1 MTTAGIHS
9 KTPPASDAFILPD
22 APLSQDEKM
31 TNARH
36 LSETGQ
42 HHHLAQYLGSP
53 ETTIV
58 SSERYVVT
66 QRTSSMAG
74 SHYPDLLVVFDAD
87 PAAYEARNGYII
99 EEQGKPPDFVMEVA
113 SRSTRHVDTGAKR
126 VAYARQGIP
135 EYWRFDETGE
145 YHGTKLAGDRLVNG
159 RYETIDI
166 EELPDGSF
174 QGYSA
179 VLGLFLRW
187 ARGRL
192 GWHDPA
198 TGEHIATFDSERERA
213 NAELS
218 ARIQAEAR
226 ANAAEARANA
236 AETRANDAEARAR
249 YLEAEVR
256 RLRP

>member
-9 KTPPASDAFILPD
+9 RTPPASDAFILPD

-145 YHGTKLAGDRLVNG
+145 YHGTRLAGDRLVNG

-166 EELPDGSF
+166 EELPDGLL

-187 ARGRL
+187 TRGRL

-198 TGEHIATFDSERERA
+198 TGVHIATFDSERERA

-226 ANAAEARANA
+226 ANAERQRAD
-236 AETRANDAEARAR
+236 DAEARAR
-249 YLEAEVR
+249 DLEAEVH
-256 RLRP
+256 RLRHD

>member
-42 HHHLAQYLGSP
+42 HHHLVQYLGSP

-145 YHGTKLAGDRLVNG
+145 YHRTRLAGDRLVNG

-166 EELPDGSF
+166 EELPDGSL

-179 VLGLFLRW
+179 YW
-187 ARGRL
+187 ACTCAGRAA
-192 GWHDPA
+192 GWVGTTRPPGITSPRLTANGNAPMLPKPAPTTPKPTPGIWKQKCAGCAHD
-198 TGEHIATFDSERERA
+198 
-213 NAELS
+213 
-218 ARIQAEAR
+218 
-226 ANAAEARANA
+226 
-236 AETRANDAEARAR
+236 
-249 YLEAEVR
+249 
-256 RLRP
+256 